1 MLDRTQKNAL
11 KWAGWMMLGSL
22 LVFSIGAIAMDLINL
37 ILN

>member
-11 KWAGWMMLGSL
+11 KWAGWMLLSSL
-22 LVFSIGAIAMDLINL
+22 LIFSVGAIAMDLINL